1 MSYYLEPDSSIRD
14 KVKVLLDLSNYAI
27 KKELEHAT
35 AVDTSNLAA
44 RRDFIS

>member
-1 MSYYLEPDSSIRD
+1 MRYYLEPDSSIRD

-35 AVDTSNLAA
+35 GVDTSNLAA